1 MPFQRWD
8 HSRKSTR
15 WSKAFRSQSSQF
27 IQIFT
32 ATVGMWCHPIDSP
45 ESSGYYMPNPSWN
58 LGIRVELSPLISLY
72 LCLCDVSHHHTLHS
86 SRWQAS
92 GGEAAILPCLI
103 IVKHF
108 PAALPLPWRRP
119 PELPVQLCPGF
130 LFVCLFGIPQET
142 TLYPRTVS
150 ALHISPQQ
158 LQYTFPGM
166 GCDLN
171 KNLHHWGKG
180 QKSTGRCSLAYA
192 CYLRNAV
199 FYQDEQHH
207 LCKTKEVSPLVLSAG
222 P

>member
-1 MPFQRWD
+1 
-8 HSRKSTR
+8 
-15 WSKAFRSQSSQF
+15 
-27 IQIFT
+27 
-32 ATVGMWCHPIDSP
+32 
-45 ESSGYYMPNPSWN
+45 MPNPSWN
-58 LGIRVELSPLISLY
+58 LGIRVALSPLISLY
-72 LCLCDVSHHHTLHS
+72 LCLCDISHHQPYPSQFQVTGFRRRS
-86 SRWQAS
+86 CSPTMPGNSKA
-92 GGEAAILPCLI
+92 LPCSPTLS
-103 IVKHF
+103 
-108 PAALPLPWRRP
+108 WRRP
-119 PELPVQLCPGF
+119 PELPVQLRPGF

-158 LQYTFPGM
+158 PQYTFPGM

-180 QKSTGRCSLAYA
+180 QKVSTGRCSLAYA